1 MAYQPIF
8 LIDPK
13 EVKAYR
19 SDIEFIRYG
28 ASEGVKRLTERL
40 KTMR

>member
-28 ASEGVKRLTERL
+28 ASEDVKRLTERL